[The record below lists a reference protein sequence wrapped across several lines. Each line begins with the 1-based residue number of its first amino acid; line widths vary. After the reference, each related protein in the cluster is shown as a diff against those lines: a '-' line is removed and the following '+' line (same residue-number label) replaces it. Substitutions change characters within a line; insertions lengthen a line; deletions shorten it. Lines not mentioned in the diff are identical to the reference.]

1 LDPDLVTL
9 LALQERDQAVS
20 AIEHEI
26 EQLEPELAALDAQ
39 IAKLEA
45 DLAGARKGV
54 EEAGGRRLEL
64 EGKIEGYRL
73 MQERRR
79 QRLEWVKG
87 AKEAATLMAELDLAR
102 SVLAKEE
109 AEWIRSAD
117 KVEEAERKVADAEKQ
132 VEDLRTSQAPR
143 REQLAAE
150 RAVRV
155 DRLNAAKQEREAA
168 AKQVKKPVLS
178 RYERIRKGNT
188 PFAVYPLKGAA
199 CGHCYTAVPIHRR
212 QEIAGGKGLT
222 TCEGCGVLI
231 YDPGQ

>member
-20 AIEHEI
+20 AIEHELR
-26 EQLEPELAALDAQ
+26 QLEPEVAQLDGQLA
-39 IAKLEA
+39 KVEA

-54 EEAGGRRLEL
+54 DEAGNRRLEL

-79 QRLEWVKG
+79 QRLEWVRG

-117 KVEEAERKVADAEKQ
+117 KVEEAERKVADVEKA
-132 VEDLRTSQAPR
+132 VEELRASQSPR
-143 REQLAAE
+143 REQIAAE
-150 RAVRV
+150 QAARM
-155 DRLNAAKQEREAA
+155 DRLNAAKGERDQA

-188 PFAVYPLKGAA
+188 PLAVYPLKGSA
-199 CGHCYTAVPIHRR
+199 CGQCYTAVPIHRR